1 MSPFATLRALFGFP
15 DGGAISH
22 DPRSPSHIQS
32 AATRKAKQRALQDA
46 TTAAIRDHCQRKGLL
61 PRA

>member
-1 MSPFATLRALFGFP
+1 MNWPALYRKLIGREGW
-15 DGGAISH
+15 GGHI

-46 TTAAIRDHCQRKGLL
+46 TTAAIRDHCQREGLL